1 MLAGEICNRDV
12 VITTPS
18 ESVLQAAQLMRQY
31 HVGDV
36 VVVEERQGQQIPQG
50 ILTDRD
56 IVIELIAKE
65 VELQS
70 INIGDVMSL
79 ELLTAQENEDVL
91 DVLKRM
97 RHKGVRRIPVVNR
110 TGGLVGILTTDDVID
125 LLAEQLSNLAGLV
138 RRQQNEERELRV

>member
-1 MLAGEICNRDV
+1 MLVGEICNRDV
-12 VITTPS
+12 VIATPN
-18 ESVLQAAQLMRQY
+18 ESVQQAAQLMRQY

-36 VVVEERQGQQIPQG
+36 VVVEERQGQQIPKG

-65 VELQS
+65 VDLQS

-97 RHKGVRRIPVVNR
+97 RHKGVRRLPVVNR
-110 TGGLVGILTTDDVID
+110 SGGLVGILTTDDVID
-125 LLAEQLSNLAGLV
+125 LVAEQLSNLAGLV
-138 RRQQNEERELRV
+138 QRQQNEERELRV